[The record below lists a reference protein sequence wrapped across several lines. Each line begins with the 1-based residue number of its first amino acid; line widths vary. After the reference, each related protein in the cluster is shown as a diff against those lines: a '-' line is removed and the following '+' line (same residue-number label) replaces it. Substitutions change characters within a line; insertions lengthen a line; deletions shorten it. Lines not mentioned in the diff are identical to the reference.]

1 MDTIGMD
8 TYPLIA
14 SVAVAVEGAFTR
26 EIRRSAA
33 REQRQTLALAGFPA
47 RVVRQ
52 TTAKTTTCER
62 PFAAR

>member
-26 EIRRSAA
+26 EIRRTGRA
-33 REQRQTLALAGFPA
+33 RATP
-47 RVVRQ
+47 
-52 TTAKTTTCER
+52 TCLR
-62 PFAAR
+62 RRF